1 MTTCMYCRA
10 NNAEDDHRCRRCGR
24 RLQFAPPPGVVQL
37 PSRTATALRLQPE
50 AAPAPEPE
58 AFEPAPKPQRAI
70 AYQRSLFS
78 SREVP
83 QVVPFESLN
92 PAAAVERRRQRAH
105 SELTRPRPRK
115 PIPGQQALEF
125 SPPSAPEQTS
135 PEGVIYCDVPVAVPA
150 HRIMAAAVDCT
161 LVLIAFCF
169 FCAIFGFTAGGLAV
183 TKQTIPLF
191 VCVAAA
197 FALVYKVLWCLADGD
212 TPGMRCAHLRLVNFD
227 GQRPDREQRIYR
239 MASGTLSFLAAGL
252 GVLWALVDEEALTW
266 HDHISKTFPTPY

>member
-10 NNAEDDHRCRRCGR
+10 QNAEDDHRCHRCGR
-24 RLQFAPPPGVVQL
+24 RLQFAPPPGVLQL
-37 PSRTATALRLQPE
+37 PTKAATALRLQPQPPAHEPEPAE
-50 AAPAPEPE
+50 AAPQA
-58 AFEPAPKPQRAI
+58 QRPI
-70 AYQRSLFS
+70 TYQRSLFS

-92 PAAAVERRRQRAH
+92 PAVAVERRRQRAQ

-125 SPPSAPEQTS
+125 SSPPPVDKAPG
-135 PEGVIYCDVPVAVPA
+135 EGVIYCDAPVALPA
-150 HRIMAAAVDCT
+150 HRVIAAAVDCT
-161 LVLIAFCF
+161 LVLIAFCC
-169 FCAIFGFTAGGLAV
+169 FCAIFGFTAGGLAL

-191 VCVAAA
+191 ICVAAA

-212 TPGMRCAHLRLVNFD
+212 TPGMRSAHLRLVNFD
-227 GQRPDREQRIYR
+227 GQKPDREQRIYR
-239 MASGTLSFLAAGL
+239 MASGVLSLLAAGL